1 MDDTLTVTIP
11 AHDAEATV
19 ATAIRSTARSLP
31 SDGRILVLD
40 DASTD
45 DTAAVVSTIAA
56 SDSRVRLL
64 SNDGPA
70 LGVAAA
76 ANALLDE
83 VDTTYVA
90 RIDADDI
97 SLPGRIGR
105 QMRTLAAG
113 DADLVAMS
121 GWFHGPSRWAV
132 EPVPM
137 LSAGPGSVRWELVL
151 NCPFIHS
158 GTAATTA
165 AMRSV
170 GGYQPVPSEDWDLYM
185 RLALDGA
192 RLCRLARP
200 GVLYRRS
207 ATQMSAQRWWKD
219 ALRADKGASTSHS
232 RLCEEVVGR
241 ASAAFPALCGPGAS
255 PDQVADARELIRLT
269 TDAAARFPLP
279 QRISLSVTARGL
291 GRRLDGW
298 YGGDG

>member
-1 MDDTLTVTIP
+1 MDATLTVTIP
-11 AHDAEATV
+11 AHDAAGTV

-45 DTAAVVSTIAA
+45 DTAAVVSAMSA
-56 SDSRVRLL
+56 SDSRIRLI
-64 SNDGPA
+64 SNPGPA
-70 LGVAAA
+70 LGVVGA

-83 VDTTYVA
+83 VDTTFVA
-90 RIDADDI
+90 RIDADDV
-97 SLPGRIGR
+97 SLPGRIRR

-113 DADLVAMS
+113 DADLVALS
-121 GWFHGPSRWAV
+121 GWFYGPSRWSL

-137 LSAGPGSVRWELVL
+137 LSADPDSVRWELVL

-158 GTAATTA
+158 GTAATRA

-192 RLCRLARP
+192 RLRRLARP

-207 ATQMSAQRWWKD
+207 STQMSAQGWWKD
-219 ALRADKGASTSHS
+219 ALRADEGASASH
-232 RLCEEVVGR
+232 RTLCAEVVGR
-241 ASAAFPALCGPGAS
+241 DSAAYRALCGPGATAE
-255 PDQVADARELIRLT
+255 QVADARELIRL
-269 TDAAARFPLP
+269 AGEASARFPLP
-279 QRISLSVTARGL
+279 QRLSLRATAGGL
-291 GRRLDGW
+291 ARRLDGW
-298 YGGDG
+298 CGAAA